1 MKDVAEVL
9 RAKEEEFVRVKK
21 EVEALKIAV
30 GLLAEEKSDHQA
42 DYRQMLQLP

>member
-9 RAKEEEFVRVKK
+9 RTKEEEFLRVKK

-30 GLLAEEKSDHQA
+30 GLLAEEEKA
-42 DYRQMLQLP
+42 DPKYRQMLQLP